1 MLVDAY
7 KCAHFSVLGYSICM
21 RIVSW
26 NTNGLRGTIKNG
38 MWEPFVDT
46 VKPDII
52 CLQETKSEPDQ
63 LPADFVEET
72 KDWHSSY
79 SWSKVKKGYSGVA
92 IISKEKPYRVDNG
105 FGHSE
110 FDDEGRTVV
119 AYFDSPAGDF
129 VVINCY
135 FPNGGGGPVRLA
147 YKLAFYDAF
156 LAYINSMRKKYHV
169 IFTGDVNTAHNEI
182 DLARPKENEKNTGF
196 LPIERAWMD
205 SIVKKG
211 WIDVYRHF
219 FPETKDAYTYWDQ
232 KTGAR
237 ARNVGWR
244 IDYFFTTEEVIPY
257 ILRTTI
263 HSDVYG
269 SDHCPLS
276 IDVDF
281 DIEVE
286 DE

>member
-1 MLVDAY
+1 
-7 KCAHFSVLGYSICM
+7 M

-38 MWEPFVDT
+38 MWEPFVAS

-52 CLQETKSEPDQ
+52 CLQETKSEPKQ
-63 LPADFVEET
+63 LPPEFIELNKKWFST
-72 KDWHSSY
+72 Y
-79 SWSKVKKGYSGVA
+79 SWSKGKKGYSGVA
-92 IISKEKPYRVDNG
+92 IISKEEPTRVETG
-105 FGHSE
+105 FGHPE
-110 FDDEGRTVV
+110 FDDEGRTIV
-119 AYFDSPAGDF
+119 AYFEDF
-129 VVINCY
+129 VLINCY
-135 FPNGGGGPVRLA
+135 FPNGGGGPVRLD
-147 YKLAFYDAF
+147 YKLRFYEAF
-156 LAYINSMRKKYHV
+156 LDFINKLSKKHNV
-169 IFTGDVNTAHNEI
+169 IFTGDVNTAHFPI
-182 DLARPKENEKNTGF
+182 DLARPKENETHTGF

-205 SIVKKG
+205 KLVKKG

-219 FPETKDAYTYWDQ
+219 YPDKAEAYTYWDQ
-232 KTGAR
+232 KSGAR

-257 ILRTTI
+257 IKKTFI

-281 DIEVE
+281 SEE
-286 DE
+286 